1 MDEFGQNGMYIQA
14 GWGVNRLSTVCVCV
28 FCFLNIYILFY
39 GYICQDAEL
48 LGEYKTIATTIND
61 KALLYLVE
69 SPTVVWTEFSTD
81 VSQHA
86 LGGSGQGNAHA
97 VVLLKMPDKTLH
109 VFNPDAKCPTRVN
122 YVSPSGLRQFLL
134 KFNNWRVVWHAGPGS
149 SANLDCRDQCLAF
162 LQDSGFRGT
171 GQVLRW

>member
-1 MDEFGQNGMYIQA
+1 VA
-14 GWGVNRLSTVCVCV
+14 VCQDAKVDLYPKFV
-28 FCFLNIYILFY
+28 LFVS
-39 GYICQDAEL
+39 GRQRNAWTNLAKTDAEL

-86 LGGSGQGNAHA
+86 LGGSGRGNAHA
-97 VVLLKMPDKTLH
+97 VVLLKMPDKTVH

-122 YVSPSGLRQFLL
+122 HVSPSGLRQFLL

-149 SANLDCRDQCLAF
+149 SVNLDCRDHSPFYRTRSHKGCKTLP
-162 LQDSGFRGT
+162 
-171 GQVLRW
+171 